1 MNMKLDRANKLRIGL
16 VIMAGILIARI
27 FYVQI
32 VDDRYK
38 IDASNNSMVYDIIY
52 PTRGVI
58 YDRNGKIIV
67 GNKVAY
73 DILVTPKEVK
83 EFDTLL
89 LAGVLDVDPDFIRG
103 KMAEYRKNRRRI
115 GYQSVIMMKQLPA
128 EKYMKFS
135 EVQYKF
141 PGFRG

>member
-1 MNMKLDRANKLRIGL
+1 MKLDRANKLRIGL

-27 FYVQI
+27 FYIQI

-89 LAGVLDVDPDFIRG
+89 LAGVLDVEPDFIRG

-115 GYQSVIMMKQLPA
+115 GYQSVIMMKQLSS

-135 EVQYKF
+135 
-141 PGFRG
+141 

>member
-1 MNMKLDRANKLRIGL
+1 MKLDRANKLRIGL

-27 FYVQI
+27 FYIQI

-89 LAGVLDVDPDFIRG
+89 LAGVLDVEPDFIRG

-115 GYQSVIMMKQLPA
+115 GY
-128 EKYMKFS
+128 
-135 EVQYKF
+135 
-141 PGFRG
+141 

>member
-1 MNMKLDRANKLRIGL
+1 MKLDRANKLRIGL

-27 FYVQI
+27 FYIQI

-89 LAGVLDVDPDFIRG
+89 LAGVLDVEPDFIRG

-115 GYQSVIMMKQLPA
+115 GYQSVRMMKQLSS
-128 EKYMKFS
+128 EKYM
-135 EVQYKF
+135 
-141 PGFRG
+141 

>member
-1 MNMKLDRANKLRIGL
+1 MKLDRANKLRIGL

-27 FYVQI
+27 FYIQI

-89 LAGVLDVDPDFIRG
+89 LAGVLDVEPDFIWG
-103 KMAEYRKNRRRI
+103 QMAEYRKKR
-115 GYQSVIMMKQLPA
+115 
-128 EKYMKFS
+128 
-135 EVQYKF
+135 
-141 PGFRG
+141 